1 MHGCGEEQGGRRPA
15 ETVSLSSRH
24 GMLRRHA
31 RWRLPSPLFVTSASG
46 RADCVLTWELRL
58 LAMER
63 ECQAGNNEGQEKDW
77 QDALSATSERD
88 GFAHGGVE
96 GLGSVGVSAVAE
108 LQGVT
113 SGFDRYIDGPVQ
125 FHRPARLSVDH
136 YAVVPRRTSAPIAL
150 CVSLSVAAII
160 DLPLGSERRF
170 PWYSATDAT
179 SRQRPSTSAGQRE
192 PLGRVIPSP
201 LKYPRGHRGLPLDG
215 GSLGTARHPITV
227 LCAAASR

>member
-96 GLGSVGVSAVAE
+96 GLGSVGVSAVA
-108 LQGVT
+108 GV
-113 SGFDRYIDGPVQ
+113 
-125 FHRPARLSVDH
+125 ARCDVRVRALCRWSR
-136 YAVVPRRTSAPIAL
+136 AVPRTRQTFCRSLRRTFRDGRPLRLLYASASAL
-150 CVSLSVAAII
+150 PPSLISLLV
-160 DLPLGSERRF
+160 LKGVPLGTRRRTRRGGHGH
-170 PWYSATDAT
+170 PLLPASG
-179 SRQRPSTSAGQRE
+179 SRWGA
-192 PLGRVIPSP
+192 
-201 LKYPRGHRGLPLDG
+201 
-215 GSLGTARHPITV
+215 
-227 LCAAASR
+227 